1 MRTEKGFSLIE
12 VLIAS
17 TVFAIGLLALVG
29 AQLVSIRSNQ
39 GNYNFT
45 AATNLVE
52 QQLEELR
59 AGGPPAMVTGTDGP
73 LDAYGMTREE
83 YQDTI
88 PDPEK
93 FLFTR
98 SWTCVPDNP
107 PVGTPCIV
115 SVQVTWVEPRTG
127 QNRMVSS
134 NTIISP

>member
-59 AGGPPAMVTGTDGP
+59 AGGSPALVNGADGP
-73 LDAYGMTREE
+73 LDAFGYTLEE
-83 YQDTI
+83 Y
-88 PDPEK
+88 PDPPDENK
-93 FLFTR
+93 FLFNRT
-98 SWTCVPDNP
+98 WTCNPGNP
-107 PVGTPCIV
+107 PLDTPCMV
-115 SVQVTWVEPRTG
+115 EVQVTWVEPRTG
-127 QNRMVSS
+127 QNRMVTS
-134 NTIISP
+134 NTIITP

>member
-1 MRTEKGFSLIE
+1 MKTEKGFSLIE

-59 AGGPPAMVTGTDGP
+59 AGGSPALINGMDGP
-73 LDAYGMTREE
+73 LDAFGYTMED
-83 YQDTI
+83 Y
-88 PDPEK
+88 PVAPPAEK

-98 SWTCVPDNP
+98 TWTCNPNNP
-107 PVGTPCIV
+107 PIDTSCQVE
-115 SVQVTWVEPRTG
+115 VQVTWVEPRTG
-127 QNRMVSS
+127 ENRMVTS
-134 NTIISP
+134 NTIITP